1 MYTTQQPLNSR
12 RPKKVALVSSLTF
25 KVENIRMYSQ
35 FIHLRRCQN
44 MLSRILC
51 SRQCRTLAERN
62 AINPL
67 DETLKKLT
75 EALKKRKNIIVTT
88 TSETGTN
95 TVDKKPVIKKA
106 APSTKK
112 SLQSNNKS

>member
-1 MYTTQQPLNSR
+1 
-12 RPKKVALVSSLTF
+12 
-25 KVENIRMYSQ
+25 MYSQ

-44 MLSRILC
+44 MLKLSRILC
-51 SRQCRTLAERN
+51 SRQCQTLAERN

-88 TSETGTN
+88 TSETGAN

-106 APSTKK
+106 TPSTKK